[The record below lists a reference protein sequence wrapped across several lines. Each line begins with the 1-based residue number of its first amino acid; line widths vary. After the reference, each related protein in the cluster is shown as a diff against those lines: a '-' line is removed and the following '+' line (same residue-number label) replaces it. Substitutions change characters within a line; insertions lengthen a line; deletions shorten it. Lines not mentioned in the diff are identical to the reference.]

1 MKQIIAILGIG
12 VFAVSCNTS
21 DIREKN
27 AALQAQQNTIDSM
40 KIEIAKQQVIDSM
53 NEVVRFNTLMSMQ
66 PQEEIVTIAPKPKK
80 KKVYQYASNSERV
93 VAQPVNTVNDNTQ
106 NTQPVSQ
113 TPPIVYQEPVPEPQ
127 KKGWSSKA
135 KGAVIGGVAGAAA
148 GAVIHKRQRAVGA
161 VVGSVLGAGAGLGI
175 GAVIDKKN
183 GR

>member
-12 VFAVSCNTS
+12 VLAASCNTS
-21 DIREKN
+21 NKN

-40 KIEIAKQQVIDSM
+40 KIEMAKQQVIDSM
-53 NEVVRFNTLMSMQ
+53 NEMVMLNTMM
-66 PQEEIVTIAPKPKK
+66 TIPAQAAAPVASKPKTRVIYK
-80 KKVYQYASNSERV
+80 YASAKEPTHSI
-93 VAQPVNTVNDNTQ
+93 NTVRNNDNV
-106 NTQPVSQ
+106 NTQPVTQ
-113 TPPIVYQEPVPEPQ
+113 TPPIVYQEPAQQPQ

-148 GAVIHKRQRAVGA
+148 GAIINKRQRVVGG

-175 GAVIDKKN
+175 GAILDKKN